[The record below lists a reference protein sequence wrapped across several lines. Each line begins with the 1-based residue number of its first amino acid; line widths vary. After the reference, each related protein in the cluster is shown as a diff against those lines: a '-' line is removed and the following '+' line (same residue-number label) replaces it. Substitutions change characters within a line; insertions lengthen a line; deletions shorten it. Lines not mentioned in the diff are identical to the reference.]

1 MTSEHTFKIAAIPGD
16 GIGTEIT
23 EAAVQ
28 VLDKLSTVTGQ
39 FRLTWET
46 FDWSSKAY
54 LERGWYMPPDWVEQL
69 RKHDAIYFGAVGWP
83 GMCLA
88 PDDNYLILC
97 GA

>member
-1 MTSEHTFKIAAIPGD
+1 MPPERTFKIAAIPGD

-28 VLDKLSTVTGQ
+28 VLDKLSSVTGE
-39 FRLTWET
+39 FKLTWET

-83 GMCLA
+83 G
-88 PDDNYLILC
+88 N
-97 GA
+97 